1 MIGQRVLH
9 YLDRFTEATGTTLVW
24 LNVLLV
30 ISMCLVVMLRYVFNH
45 SSIPLQEATM
55 YLHGTLFMLG
65 AAYTLKHNEH
75 VRVDILYQRF
85 SAKGKAI
92 VNCLGTVILLLPMLL
107 FILIYSW
114 PYVTASWDIL
124 ETSQEANGLPLVFVL
139 KSLIPAMVVLLLIQ
153 AIAEIIRNL
162 STIFAATSTTTTTTP
177 TNTASKTTASTFK
190 D

>member
-1 MIGQRVLH
+1 
-9 YLDRFTEATGTTLVW
+9 
-24 LNVLLV
+24 
-30 ISMCLVVMLRYVFNH
+30 
-45 SSIPLQEATM
+45 
-55 YLHGTLFMLG
+55 
-65 AAYTLKHNEH
+65 
-75 VRVDILYQRF
+75 
-85 SAKGKAI
+85 
-92 VNCLGTVILLLPMLL
+92 CLGTVILLLPMLL

-162 STIFAATSTTTTTTP
+162 STIFAATSTPTTSTPTTTTP
-177 TNTASKTTASTFK
+177 TTTASKTTASTFK